1 MSFTHILKCS
11 ANHKMNTDTVNNS
24 IGINPVV
31 ARNIIFRAFIFILSS
46 VDGVTEAQLAGLAEN
61 VIRVDVAD

>member
-11 ANHKMNTDTVNNS
+11 ANHRMNTDTVNNS
-24 IGINPVV
+24 IGINPVA
-31 ARNIIFRAFIFILSS
+31 ARNIISRAFIIILSS